1 MKRKLVSVA
10 AVAMIGLSVFQ
21 PLQASA
27 APDETAKN
35 EEVRVLVKQK
45 DGVFSTQATD
55 KVKEEHGVR
64 NSFGK
69 EGFTTEVSE
78 KELKELKADKALE
91 VTEVSVYT
99 KQEVSEKRDVSA
111 QAVSDRTPWGIQAI
125 YNNPS
130 ITRTSGGNN
139 INIAVLDTGTSVNH
153 PDLAAN
159 VEQCVDFTQASS
171 GQVNGTCVDRDGH
184 GTHVSG
190 SALANGGNGSGIYGV
205 APEADL
211 WAYKVLGDDGR
222 GYSDDIANGIRKAAD
237 DGANRGEK
245 VVISMSLGGGQD
257 SLISSAVRYANSRG
271 ALVIA
276 ASGNSGPYE
285 GSIGYPAAL
294 PEAVAVA
301 NLENRQQ
308 NGTYRVADSSSRG
321 YSRTDGDYVI
331 QTGDVEVSAPGS
343 AILSTY
349 PGNTYASLTG
359 TSMATPHIS
368 GLAAKIWS
376 ENTSLSSS
384 QVRQTLQSRAR
395 SNDILGGYGAARGD
409 DYASGF
415 GFPRVQ

>member
-1 MKRKLVSVA
+1 MKRKLASVA
-10 AVAMIGLSVFQ
+10 AVAMLGLAAFQ

-27 APDETAKN
+27 APDQTAKHN
-35 EEVRVLVKQK
+35 EVRVLVKQK
-45 DGVFSTQATD
+45 DGVFTTQATD
-55 KVKEEHGVR
+55 KVKQEHGVR
-64 NSFGK
+64 NSFGNQ
-69 EGFTTEVSE
+69 GFTTEVSK

-91 VTEVSVYT
+91 VTEVSVYS
-99 KQEVSEKRDVSA
+99 KQEVTKKRDVSA
-111 QAVSDRTPWGIQAI
+111 QAVSDPTPWGIQAI
-125 YNNPS
+125 YNNSS

-159 VEQCVDFTQASS
+159 VEQCVDFTQYYSEE
-171 GQVNGTCVDRDGH
+171 VNGSCVDRDGH

-222 GYSDDIANGIRKAAD
+222 GYSDDIANAIQKAAD
-237 DGANRGEK
+237 EGANRGER
-245 VVISMSLGGGQD
+245 VIISMSLGGGQD
-257 SLISSAVRYANSRG
+257 SLIASAVRYANSRG
-271 ALVIA
+271 ALVVA
-276 ASGNSGPYE
+276 ATGNSGPYE
-285 GSIGYPAAL
+285 GSINYPGGLA
-294 PEAVAVA
+294 EAVGVA

-321 YSRTDGDYVI
+321 YSRTDGDYRI
-331 QTGDVEVSAPGS
+331 QQGDVEVSAPGS
-343 AILSTY
+343 AILSTF

-376 ENTSLSSS
+376 ENTGLSNS
-384 QVRQTLQSRAR
+384 QVRQTLQARAQ

-415 GFPRVQ
+415 GFPLVQ

>member
-1 MKRKLVSVA
+1 MRRKLASVA
-10 AVAMIGLSVFQ
+10 AVAILGLAAFQ

-27 APDETAKN
+27 APDQTAKHN
-35 EEVRVLVKQK
+35 EVRVLVKQK
-45 DGVFSTQATD
+45 DGVFTTQATD
-55 KVKEEHGVR
+55 KVKQEHGVR
-64 NSFGK
+64 NSFGNQ
-69 EGFTTEVSE
+69 GFTTEVSK
-78 KELKELKADKALE
+78 KELKELKANKALE

-99 KQEVSEKRDVSA
+99 KQEVTKQRDVSA

-159 VEQCVDFTQASS
+159 VEQCIDFTQYNS
-171 GQVNGTCVDRDGH
+171 GQVNGSCIDRDGH

-222 GYSDDIANGIRKAAD
+222 GYSDDIANAIQKAAD
-237 DGANRGEK
+237 EGANRGER
-245 VVISMSLGGGQD
+245 VIISMSLGGGQD
-257 SLISSAVRYANSRG
+257 SLIASAVRYANSRG
-271 ALVIA
+271 ALVVA
-276 ASGNSGPYE
+276 ATGNSGPYE
-285 GSIGYPAAL
+285 GSINYPGGL
-294 PEAVAVA
+294 SEAVGVA

-321 YSRTDGDYVI
+321 YSRTDGDYRI
-331 QTGDVEVSAPGS
+331 QQGDVEVSAPGS
-343 AILSTY
+343 AILSTF

-376 ENTSLSSS
+376 ENTSLSNS
-384 QVRQTLQSRAR
+384 QVRQTLQARAQ

-415 GFPRVQ
+415 GFPLVQ

>member
-1 MKRKLVSVA
+1 MKRKLASVA
-10 AVAMIGLSVFQ
+10 AVAMLGLAAFQ

-27 APDETAKN
+27 APDQTAKH

-45 DGVFSTQATD
+45 DGVFTAQATD
-55 KVKEEHGVR
+55 KVKQEHGVR
-64 NSFGK
+64 NSFGNQ
-69 EGFTTEVSE
+69 GFTTEVSK

-99 KQEVSEKRDVSA
+99 KQEVTKKRDVSA
-111 QAVSDRTPWGIQAI
+111 QAISNRTPWGIEAI

-130 ITRTSGGNN
+130 ITRTSGGDN
-139 INIAVLDTGTSVNH
+139 INIAVLDSGTSVNH

-159 VEQCVDFTQASS
+159 VEQCIDFTQYYS
-171 GQVNGTCVDRDGH
+171 GQVNGSCVDRDGH

-222 GYSDDIANGIRKAAD
+222 GFSDDIANAIQKAAD
-237 DGANRGEK
+237 EGANRGER
-245 VVISMSLGGGQD
+245 VIISMSLGGKKD
-257 SLISSAVRYANSRG
+257 PLIESAVSYANSRG

-276 ASGNSGPYE
+276 ATGNSGPYE
-285 GSIGYPAAL
+285 GSISYPAAL
-294 PEAVAVA
+294 PGAVGVA

-308 NGTYRVADSSSRG
+308 NGTYRVGDSSSRG
-321 YSRTDGDYVI
+321 YSRTDGDYRI
-331 QTGDVEVSAPGS
+331 QEGDVEVSAPGS
-343 AILSTY
+343 AIISTY
-349 PGNTYASLTG
+349 PGNGYASLTG

-384 QVRQTLQSRAR
+384 QVRQTLQARAQ

-415 GFPRVQ
+415 GFPLVQ